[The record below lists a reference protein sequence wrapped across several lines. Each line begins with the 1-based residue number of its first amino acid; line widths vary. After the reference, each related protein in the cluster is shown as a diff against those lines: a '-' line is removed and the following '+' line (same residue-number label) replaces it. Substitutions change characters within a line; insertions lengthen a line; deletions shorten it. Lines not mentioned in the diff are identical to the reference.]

1 MYCPNCSSEASSEQ
15 KFCRSC
21 GLELLQVADLI
32 SRQTDIA
39 RPATRKETSLDG
51 RRRAMVLWGMIL
63 SLGALAA
70 GSSFKILWNE
80 NIRIAG
86 DFTPYLLPI
95 TLLVLFLGFGL
106 MCYPFLRSM
115 ASSAKPGHPLS
126 PKPERAT
133 DQTSELT
140 DPLPSELPPIQ
151 ASVTEQTTKF
161 LEESEARIPM
171 RNTGSV
177 AK

>member
-1 MYCPNCSSEASSEQ
+1 MYCPNCSAEASSEQ

-21 GLELLQVADLI
+21 GLELLEVADRI

-39 RPATRKETSLDG
+39 RPRTRKETSLDG
-51 RRRAMVLWGMIL
+51 RRAMVLWGMIL

-80 NIRIAG
+80 NVRIAG

-95 TLLVLFLGFGL
+95 TLVVLFLGFGL

-115 ASSAKPGHPLS
+115 APRAKPGPPLA
-126 PKPERAT
+126 PESER
-133 DQTSELT
+133 TSELT

-161 LEESEARIPM
+161 LEESEARIPV

-177 AK
+177 SK

>member
-1 MYCPNCSSEASSEQ
+1 MCCPNCSAEASSEQ
-15 KFCRSC
+15 KFCRLC
-21 GLELLQVADLI
+21 GLELLEVADLI

-39 RPATRKETSLDG
+39 SPRTRKETSPDG

-80 NIRIAG
+80 NVRIAG

-115 ASSAKPGHPLS
+115 APRAKPGPPLS
-126 PKPERAT
+126 SKPERTA
-133 DQTSELT
+133 ELT
-140 DPLPSELPPIQ
+140 DPLTPELPPIQ

-161 LEESEARIPM
+161 LEESEARIPV

-177 AK
+177 SK

>member
-1 MYCPNCSSEASSEQ
+1 MYCPNCSAEASSEQ

-21 GLELLQVADLI
+21 GLELLEVADLI

-39 RPATRKETSLDG
+39 RPRTRKETSLDG
-51 RRRAMVLWGMIL
+51 RRAMVLWGMIL

-80 NIRIAG
+80 NVRIAG

-106 MCYPFLRSM
+106 MCYPFLRSI
-115 ASSAKPGHPLS
+115 APRAKPGDPLS
-126 PKPERAT
+126 PKSER
-133 DQTSELT
+133 TSELT
-140 DPLPSELPPIQ
+140 DPLAAELPPIQ

-161 LEESEARIPM
+161 LEESAARIPV
-171 RNTGSV
+171 RNTGS
-177 AK
+177 

>member
-1 MYCPNCSSEASSEQ
+1 MYCPNCSAEASSDQ

-21 GLELLQVADLI
+21 GLELLEVADLI

-39 RPATRKETSLDG
+39 RPRTRKETSLDG
-51 RRRAMVLWGMIL
+51 RRAMVLWGMIL

-80 NIRIAG
+80 NVRIAG

-95 TLLVLFLGFGL
+95 TLLFLFLGFGL
-106 MCYPFLRSM
+106 MCYPFLRSI
-115 ASSAKPGHPLS
+115 APRAKPGDPLS
-126 PKPERAT
+126 PKPER
-133 DQTSELT
+133 TSELT
-140 DPLPSELPPIQ
+140 DPLAPELPPIQ

-161 LEESEARIPM
+161 LEESEARIPV
-171 RNTGSV
+171 RNTGS
-177 AK
+177 

>member
-1 MYCPNCSSEASSEQ
+1 MYCPNCSAEASSEQ

-21 GLELLQVADLI
+21 GLELLEVAELI
-32 SRQTDIA
+32 SRQTDIP
-39 RPATRKETSLDG
+39 RPRTRKETSLDG
-51 RRRAMVLWGMIL
+51 RRAMVLWGMIL

-80 NIRIAG
+80 NVRIAG

-106 MCYPFLRSM
+106 MCYPFLRSI
-115 ASSAKPGHPLS
+115 APRAKPGPPLS
-126 PKPERAT
+126 PKSER
-133 DQTSELT
+133 TSELT
-140 DPLPSELPPIQ
+140 DPLTPELPPIQ

-161 LEESEARIPM
+161 LEESEARIPV
-171 RNTGSV
+171 RNTGS
-177 AK
+177 

>member
-1 MYCPNCSSEASSEQ
+1 MYCPNCSAEASSEQ

-21 GLELLQVADLI
+21 GLELLEVADLI
-32 SRQTDIA
+32 NRQTDIA
-39 RPATRKETSLDG
+39 RPGTRKETSLDG

-80 NIRIAG
+80 NVRIAG
-86 DFTPYLLPI
+86 EFTPYLLPI
-95 TLLVLFLGFGL
+95 TLLLLFFGVCL

-115 ASSAKPGHPLS
+115 APRAKPGQPLS
-126 PKPERAT
+126 SKPERT
-133 DQTSELT
+133 TELT
-140 DPLPSELPPIQ
+140 DHLTPELPPIQ

-161 LEESEARIPM
+161 FEESEARI
-171 RNTGSV
+171 RVRDSGSV
-177 AK
+177 TK